1 MVKIDAEDLMNYR
14 CPRWNELPE
23 IDLYIDQVVYILQN
37 SLSVFCKDNAPIITA
52 SMINNYVKQDVLIPP
67 VKKKYNRTHLA
78 YLFVI
83 CTFKR
88 IMSISEI
95 GDSINIMRKIVSVE
109 DGYNMFC
116 EELEKAIRTAFCPET
131 RTEPFFLESEPRE
144 ITTLK
149 AIVAAFANC
158 ILVDRLILMRDKT
171 AETAK
176 PAE

>member
-1 MVKIDAEDLMNYR
+1 MIRIDAEDLMNYR

-37 SLSVFCKDNAPIITA
+37 SLSVFCKDNTPIITA

-116 EELEKAIRTAFCPET
+116 EELEKAIRTAFCPEA
-131 RTEPFFLESEPRE
+131 RPAEPFFSESESRE
-144 ITTLK
+144 KTTLK

-158 ILVDRLILMRDKT
+158 ILVDRLILMRDKP
-171 AETAK
+171 EK
-176 PAE
+176 PVE